1 MIHTIMPFL
10 IILLLLPLV
19 YVYMR
24 KRKRVWTQVLHESIQ
39 YHRYH
44 LIMARENQLLSTK
57 SREISRGM
65 LYVIDRQLKND
76 FNRKQVNLK
85 GFLKSIIGAGTSL
98 QLSAE
103 IHYQIMRFH
112 YDIDEIIIRLYI
124 TFSSTL
130 YRLFFLNSILLP
142 LSILFMDILNLASLI
157 SRRKSGPLCLFRDI
171 IKQIQN
177 DKICQ

>member
-1 MIHTIMPFL
+1 MNNIQIYFIML
-10 IILLLLPLV
+10 IILLPV
-19 YVYMR
+19 VFFYMR
-24 KRKRVWTQVLHESIQ
+24 NRRRVWTQVLHESIQ

-44 LIMARENQLLSTK
+44 LLMARENQLLSSK

-98 QLSAE
+98 QLSGE

-112 YDIDEIIIRLYI
+112 YDIDEVIIRLYI

-130 YRLFFLNSILLP
+130 YRLFFLNSILSP
-142 LSILFMDILNLASLI
+142 LIIVFMDILYLASLVN
-157 SRRKSGPLCLFRDI
+157 RRKSGPLCLFRDI
-171 IKQIQN
+171 LKQIKVTTQL
-177 DKICQ
+177 